1 VKKTIKTLINKIWR
15 FNSPASTSSMFAFD
29 NECVGVKSP
38 LQNIIANRELRI
50 ANCFKWGIV
59 CCLFWLKTGESV
71 FAQSSNIIPDS
82 TLDAESSTVLPLD
95 AAGLPIDA
103 INGGSVRGI
112 NLFHS
117 FQEFNVRE
125 GRSAYFFSP
134 SIEIENILARVT
146 GKNRSEIL
154 GTLGTLQLINGNISR
169 SNANLFLINPN
180 GIVFGE
186 KASLD
191 LAGSF
196 VATTANAVEFG
207 DGGLF
212 SASQPEVSKLL
223 TINPSAFLLNQIPA
237 PIINQSQVA
246 NNINASLTDGLRV
259 DGKSLLLLGGN
270 IDLDGGTL
278 RTFGGRLEVVALAG
292 TGKVGL
298 RIDGN
303 NLDFTVPSNIPKAD
317 ILMTDQAIITNISI
331 LGDGGIQVVGNN
343 LKISDNSS
351 IESISINQNSQPIS
365 IEASQVNL
373 SDFSSIIAT
382 TLGSG
387 NSANIIINTDNLNMQ
402 NSGVNT
408 INSAAEGNAG
418 NIFIRANNSINLD
431 NVSVLGTLSL
441 GVGNDKNQGSGGDVF
456 IDTKILNIQNLSG
469 ISINSFLGKGKPGN
483 LVIKATDSINLVNN
497 SFISTSSFSAAS
509 GGNINIETGNLHLR
523 GGSQINNSSIDP
535 KNLVSSSNIGIIQ
548 KSLNSTNPELTENI
562 IALLQDLV
570 NTIEPGDNN
579 FGQANS
585 GNIDIRATKSIVL
598 SGVSPN
604 GQTVNTIS
612 TESQGAGKAGNL
624 TLSTEKLIVQDGST
638 ISSQTTNTG
647 DGGNLSINVNT
658 VDLANNSQIIAESEG
673 TGKAGN
679 INLNASGKLNAT
691 NSSINTSS
699 TQSSGGN
706 INVTAQ
712 DIRLFGDSDIRT
724 NVFTGTGGGGNITLT
739 ANSIIALNDS
749 DILSFALD
757 GKGGDIRFNTL
768 AFLSSPL
775 YRPTPIARDIANI
788 QTLDGNQQVDV
799 NASGAI
805 SGDISGTTDVSFLQN
820 SLIELPQN
828 SIDTN
833 ALLANSC
840 IVRSRQ
846 QQNSTFF
853 ITGKGG
859 LPERPGDAGISAFST
874 GKIQSIPNENSAS
887 PSSNSRWKIGESI
900 IEPQGV
906 YRLPNGQRILSRECS

>member
-1 VKKTIKTLINKIWR
+1 VKKIIKALMK
-15 FNSPASTSSMFAFD
+15 
-29 NECVGVKSP
+29 
-38 LQNIIANRELRI
+38 L
-50 ANCFKWGIV
+50 GIV

-71 FAQSSNIIPDS
+71 FAQSSNIVPDN
-82 TLDAESSTVLPLD
+82 TLDGESSTVLPLD
-95 AAGLPIDA
+95 ALGLPIDA
-103 INGGSVRGI
+103 INGGAVRGI

-117 FQEFNVRE
+117 FREFNVSE

-134 SIEIENILARVT
+134 SVEIENIVARVT
-146 GKNRSEIL
+146 GRNPSEIL
-154 GTLGTLQLINGNISR
+154 GTLGTLQLIDGNIFR

-196 VATTANAVEFG
+196 IATTANAVEFG

-212 SASQPEVSKLL
+212 SASQPEVPKLL

-237 PIINQSQVA
+237 PIINQSQVT

-259 DGKSLLLLGGN
+259 DGKSLLLLAGN
-270 IDLDGGTL
+270 IDLNGGTL
-278 RTFGGRLEVVALAG
+278 RAFGGQVEVVALAG
-292 TGKVGL
+292 TGRVGL
-298 RIDGN
+298 TIDGN
-303 NLDFTVPSNIPKAD
+303 NLDFSVPNNIPKAD
-317 ILMTDQAIITNISI
+317 IFMINGARIANTSL
-331 LGDGGIQVVGNN
+331 LGDGEIQVVGNS
-343 LKISDNSS
+343 LKISENSS
-351 IESISINQNSQPIS
+351 IESISLNQNSKPIS
-365 IEASQVNL
+365 IQASQVNL
-373 SDFSSIIAT
+373 SQFSRIIAT
-382 TLGSG
+382 TFGSG
-387 NSANIIINTDNLNMQ
+387 NSADIIINTDNLDMH
-402 NSGVNT
+402 SSLVNT
-408 INSAAEGNAG
+408 INSAAQGNAG
-418 NIFIRANNSINLD
+418 NILVRANNSINLD
-431 NVSVLGTLSL
+431 NVSVLGTLSI

-456 IDTKILNIQNLSG
+456 IDTKTLNVQNLSG
-469 ISINSFLGKGKPGN
+469 ININSFLGRGKPGN
-483 LVIKATDSINLVNN
+483 LVLKATDSINLVNN

-509 GGNINIETGNLHLR
+509 GGNINIETGNLYLR

-548 KSLNSTNPELTENI
+548 KSLNSTNSELTENI
-562 IALLQDLV
+562 IALLQNLV
-570 NTIEPGDNN
+570 NTIEPEDND

-585 GNIDIRATKSIVL
+585 GNIDIRTSQSIVL
-598 SGVSPN
+598 SGISPN

-612 TESQGAGKAGNL
+612 TESQGLGKAGNL

-638 ISSQTTNTG
+638 ISTQTTNAG
-647 DGGNLSINVNT
+647 DGGTLTINANT
-658 VDLANNSQIIAESEG
+658 LDLVSNAQIIAESEG

-679 INLNASGKLNAT
+679 INLNTSGKLNVT

-699 TQSSGGN
+699 AQSFGGTIN
-706 INVTAQ
+706 ITAQ

-724 NVFTGTGGGGNITLT
+724 NVFTGAGGGGNITLT

-775 YRPTPIARDIANI
+775 YRLTPTARDIANI
-788 QTLDGNQQVDV
+788 QTLDGNQRVDI

-805 SGDISGTTDVSFLQN
+805 SGNISGTTDVSFLQN

-840 IVRSRQ
+840 IVRSSQR
-846 QQNSTFF
+846 QNSTFF

-859 LPERPGDAGISAFST
+859 LSERPGDAPISNFST
-874 GKIQSIPNENSAS
+874 GTMQSIPNTNSS
-887 PSSNSRWKIGESI
+887 FTSSNSRWKIGEPI

-906 YRLPNGQRILSRECS
+906 YRLPNGQKILSRECS